1 MPPGDAQGVALPV
14 LQMKNPRGIEGD
26 QRSDANLA
34 GYEGFFVPE
43 ETKCFNEMLSSHS
56 SYG

>member
-1 MPPGDAQGVALPV
+1 
-14 LQMKNPRGIEGD
+14 MKNPRGIEGD

-43 ETKCFNEMLSSHS
+43 ETKCFHRIPPTADQAVLLNSDAITIRND
-56 SYG
+56 